1 MPAAARQGNRK
12 ACDQQTSNSRTRAL
26 GPCERTAAIGFLH
39 THVGLSLEG

>member
-26 GPCERTAAIGFLH
+26 GPCERTAAIGFLNAH
-39 THVGLSLEG
+39 NGLSLEE

>member
-39 THVGLSLEG
+39 THDGLSLEG